1 MTRKTKQK
9 IQARAAGIR
18 RVGWWAVGLILL
30 AVVTVVGYRIWAKPT
45 VPEGPDPFN
54 LVGRWL
60 RSDGGYVLQLSGPGP
75 NGELK
80 AAYFNPQPIN
90 VSRAEWKHQA
100 N

>member
-1 MTRKTKQK
+1 MKKYALAT
-9 IQARAAGIR
+9 IAAL
-18 RVGWWAVGLILL
+18 VSALL
-30 AVVTVVGYRIWAKPT
+30 TAH
-45 VPEGPDPFN
+45 
-54 LVGRWL
+54 GRWL
-60 RSDGGYVLQLSGPGP
+60 RPDGGYVLQLSDPGP